1 MRFAFLVFNASQFSD
16 FDVFILYVPTHK
28 SDDMYFRQ
36 IDRLLLFLDYIYI
49 QYPID
54 NGLFFVLEQ

>member
-1 MRFAFLVFNASQFSD
+1 MCKFSD

-36 IDRLLLFLDYIYI
+36 IDGLLLFLDSIYI

-54 NGLFFVLEQ
+54 NGLFFVLE